1 MNLTSVIITSSETFP
16 LLLLYPKLSS
26 LRNDRSINVS
36 LSDHVRFFAG
46 KYDDRRLQIKE
57 RINVLVAMI

>member
-36 LSDHVRFFAG
+36 LSDHG

>member
-1 MNLTSVIITSSETFP
+1 MKAL
-16 LLLLYPKLSS
+16 LLLLYPKR
-26 LRNDRSINVS
+26 LRNDRSIN
-36 LSDHVRFFAG
+36 LNISDHVRFFAG